1 MCGSLNSHEDARA
14 GGWFCCRDGWN
25 FFSIWGGNVF
35 IFTKKQLYKGMDKAF
50 DQIKHGVYRR
60 LEARYSKEMQMEK
73 EKAGLLAAAVTNRL
87 FSLPPAS
94 EEGRRFLSEHEGRV
108 RKATEALKGDGE
120 ILHAVTLSLR
130 HRQKLLF
137 TLVDEGRASGAAINR
152 PLDNLMKMGLMGDVR
167 ELSEPKAFLK
177 FARKFLQNSPE

>member
-1 MCGSLNSHEDARA
+1 M
-14 GGWFCCRDGWN
+14 
-25 FFSIWGGNVF
+25 
-35 IFTKKQLYKGMDKAF
+35 
-50 DQIKHGVYRR
+50 
-60 LEARYSKEMQMEK
+60 
-73 EKAGLLAAAVTNRL
+73 
-87 FSLPPAS
+87 
-94 EEGRRFLSEHEGRV
+94 
-108 RKATEALKGDGE
+108 
-120 ILHAVTLSLR
+120 TLSLR

>member
-1 MCGSLNSHEDARA
+1 M
-14 GGWFCCRDGWN
+14 
-25 FFSIWGGNVF
+25 F

-50 DQIKHGVYRR
+50 DQVKHGVYRR
-60 LEARYSKEMQMEK
+60 LVTRYSDEMEK

-94 EEGRRFLSEHEGRV
+94 EEGRRFLSEYEGRV
-108 RKATEALKGDGE
+108 RKAAEALKGEED

-130 HRQKLLF
+130 QRQKLLF
-137 TLVDEGRASGAAINR
+137 TLVDEGKASGTAINR
-152 PLDNLMKMGLMGDVR
+152 PLDNLMKMGLMAEIRD
-167 ELSEPKAFLK
+167 LPEPKAFLK